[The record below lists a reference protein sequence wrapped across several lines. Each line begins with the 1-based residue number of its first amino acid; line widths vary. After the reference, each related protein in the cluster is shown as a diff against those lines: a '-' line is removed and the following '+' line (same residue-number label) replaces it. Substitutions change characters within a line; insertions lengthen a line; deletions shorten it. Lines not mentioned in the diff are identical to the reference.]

1 MRCYNKATVNMCQR
15 IFLLEGADDNDDA
28 IVGVRTGETIMQV
41 RIQLGAPLCSPS
53 STRGLTHNFISEDA
67 LRGTSLQLEH
77 HGNMKVTV
85 ANDERIPCLGVFCG
99 TPFSID
105 DQAFRADFF
114 VLPLARY
121 DVMLETQ

>member
-1 MRCYNKATVNMCQR
+1 
-15 IFLLEGADDNDDA
+15 
-28 IVGVRTGETIMQV
+28 
-41 RIQLGAPLCSPS
+41 
-53 STRGLTHNFISEDA
+53 LTHNFIFDDA
-67 LRGTSLQLEH
+67 LRGMSLQLER
-77 HGNMKVTV
+77 HGNMKVTM
-85 ANDERIPCLGVFCG
+85 ANDECIPCLGVLCG